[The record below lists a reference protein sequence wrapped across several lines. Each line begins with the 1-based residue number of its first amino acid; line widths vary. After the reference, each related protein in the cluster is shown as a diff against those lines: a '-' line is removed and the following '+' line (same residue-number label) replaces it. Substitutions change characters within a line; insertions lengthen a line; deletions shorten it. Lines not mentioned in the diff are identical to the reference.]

1 MFALEAAYAAAWLDG
16 SQKVTDVVGIFVK
29 KMFSWLAKTVAVLLF
44 ASVAAV
50 VVLRW
55 MPPPVSAMML
65 YQWGAAMLDG
75 KVFNLRYRWVSM
87 EEMSPRV
94 AIAVVASEDQRFPD
108 HFGFDFEAMRRAWEE
123 NQHRK
128 KIRGGSTISQQ
139 VAKNLF
145 LWPGRS
151 LVRKGMEAYFTLLLE
166 GLWPKQRILE
176 VYLNVAEFGPGIFGV
191 KAASDAFFHKPPAKL
206 TAREASLL
214 AAVLPNP
221 KKMRAGKPSG
231 YVAGRAQQIRK
242 QMKQLGGP
250 TYLKPILPGRS

>member
-1 MFALEAAYAAAWLDG
+1 M
-16 SQKVTDVVGIFVK
+16 VVNKGGASRFSVK
-29 KMFSWLAKTVAVLLF
+29 KMFLWLAKGAGALF
-44 ASVAAV
+44 ISSVALV
-50 VVLRW
+50 GILRW
-55 MPPPVSAMML
+55 VPPPISAMMV
-65 YQWGAAMLDG
+65 YKWSAA
-75 KVFNLRYRWVSM
+75 KVAGEKFHLRYHWVSL
-87 EEMSPRV
+87 EKMSPRV

-191 KAASDAFFHKPPAKL
+191 KAASDAFFHKPPARL
-206 TAREASLL
+206 TPREAALL

-221 KKMRAGKPSG
+221 KKLKVGKPSR
-231 YVAGRAQQIRK
+231 YVKGRVQHIRK
-242 QMKQLGGP
+242 QMNQLGGP
-250 TYLKPILPGRS
+250 TYLKPILPRRS